1 MRNKLILLAFI
12 FVVFIVLI
20 FSNCVKRSELEL
32 IPKKRAGVVS
42 TALSL
47 IGAPYC
53 YGGKGPGCFDCSGFV
68 SYVYKINGYKV
79 PSTTKELMKIGKKI
93 KHISELKKG
102 DILIF
107 KIKRKVYH
115 TAIYIGNGD
124 FVHSPKKN
132 TRVRKESLNR
142 YWRKKFK
149 MGRRII

>member
-12 FVVFIVLI
+12 LVLLIILI
-20 FSNCVKRSELEL
+20 FSNCIRRSELEL
-32 IPKKRAGVVS
+32 IPKKRAGVVN

-47 IGAPYC
+47 IGTPYC

-68 SYVYKINGYKV
+68 HYVYKLNGYNI
-79 PSTTKELMKIGKKI
+79 PSTTKELMKIGKKV

-132 TRVRKESLNR
+132 TRVRRESLNK

-149 MGRRII
+149 MARRII